1 MSRYVARRIRLIQRG
16 CLTSLAVAPRPFQID
31 ARCPNMVLTNGLSRM
46 RGDSHVRYLG
56 AAAQQCAVA
65 TRHWCERSVG
75 LVHSLVG
82 AAANMAHVTRVALHG
97 GETYV
102 PSDTVTSVRPN
113 EWSILI
119 GKSSGRLLRGRAV
132 TGLTA
137 KAACHTKSSTGSNTP
152 TPGSFQV
159 GANVS
164 GAQGA
169 FQSSQDSVPWTG
181 KVHGAVVLRGGR

>member
-1 MSRYVARRIRLIQRG
+1 M
-16 CLTSLAVAPRPFQID
+16 
-31 ARCPNMVLTNGLSRM
+31 
-46 RGDSHVRYLG
+46 
-56 AAAQQCAVA
+56 
-65 TRHWCERSVG
+65 
-75 LVHSLVG
+75 VHSLVG

-181 KVHGAVVLRGGR
+181 KVHGAVVQSIWVGQSDAGQAVFTTGGGINPSERRGCPANQQNEGRNRPQKRRIRSAG